1 MLFRSPNS
9 SCDVSSLL
17 CKTKVLALPPPRT
30 PNSGLTGKQVSLG
43 GELFNF
49 SSGGGMVHFAEFQ
62 DSDVVK
68 REEWRK
74 GDRQIE
80 CIQFHV
86 EYESCL
92 WMSAIS

>member
-1 MLFRSPNS
+1 
-9 SCDVSSLL
+9 
-17 CKTKVLALPPPRT
+17 
-30 PNSGLTGKQVSLG
+30 
-43 GELFNF
+43 
-49 SSGGGMVHFAEFQ
+49 MVHFADFQ

-68 REEWRK
+68 RDEWRK

-92 WMSAIS
+92 WMCAIS